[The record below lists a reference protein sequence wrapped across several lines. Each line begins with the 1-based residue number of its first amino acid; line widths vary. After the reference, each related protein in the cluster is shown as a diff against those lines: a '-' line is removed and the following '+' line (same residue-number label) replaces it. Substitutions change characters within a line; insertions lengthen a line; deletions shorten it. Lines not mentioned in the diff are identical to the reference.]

1 MHKSDIE
8 EELLSLGEVI
18 ANKATVKELRDQ
30 PREARGMKGADPMTR
45 CNSTKISEL
54 KIAATQD
61 MGGLTSRET
70 QGAIPRALRA
80 HFDNMEAGPMT
91 LGNFGKHDGRSD
103 DCVRKLYPGKC
114 VWVMGEV
121 NSESASG
128 LKKLAGWMKATRFTT
143 TPAQE
148 NSSSSGTPRPKKEED
163 DRKRAEKT
171 KLERT
176 QKVKEEDRQRKEGMA
191 KPVPTG
197 PDSEEEKLQ
206 LMKSRV
212 APRCVLKLVFAQNM
226 YLKKVNA
233 WMLLQRD
240 ETESTSGM
248 DVKQENRKG
257 AATSSFSNMESWD
270 QRDPRNKE

>member
-1 MHKSDIE
+1 
-8 EELLSLGEVI
+8 
-18 ANKATVKELRDQ
+18 
-30 PREARGMKGADPMTR
+30 
-45 CNSTKISEL
+45 
-54 KIAATQD
+54 
-61 MGGLTSRET
+61 
-70 QGAIPRALRA
+70 
-80 HFDNMEAGPMT
+80 
-91 LGNFGKHDGRSD
+91 
-103 DCVRKLYPGKC
+103 
-114 VWVMGEV
+114 MGEG

-128 LKKLAGWMKATRFTT
+128 LKKLAGWMKATRVTT

-233 WMLLQRD
+233 WMILQRD